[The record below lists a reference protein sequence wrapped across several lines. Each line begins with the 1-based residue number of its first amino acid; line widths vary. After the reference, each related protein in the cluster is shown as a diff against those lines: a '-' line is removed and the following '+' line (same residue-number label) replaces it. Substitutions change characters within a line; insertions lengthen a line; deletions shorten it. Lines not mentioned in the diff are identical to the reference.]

1 MPPDTRIDLIIP
13 RLTKATLTMS
23 HLKDLLEN
31 YNIDPKK
38 SLGQNFIHDTNMLE
52 KIVSTAD
59 LVPSSRVVE
68 VGPGTG
74 ALTRFIAEQAKQVIA
89 VELDERMRPALEG
102 ELAQYDNV
110 SLVFKDILDVNIGE
124 LVGYQDYTVVANI
137 PYYITQK
144 IIRTFLEATHRPD
157 RMILTMQY
165 EVADRICAEAGDM
178 SILAVSVQYY
188 GNPKIMLKIPPDVFY
203 PRPDVESAVLRI
215 DVHDKPLVDV
225 SDDKTFFRMVR
236 AGFSQKRKQLR
247 NSLSGG
253 LQIKSKQ
260 AGELL
265 ARAEIDPKRR
275 AETLTIQEWAQ
286 VTRAYMEQ

>member
-1 MPPDTRIDLIIP
+1 
-13 RLTKATLTMS
+13 MS
-23 HLKDLLEN
+23 HLKDLLEH

-59 LVPSSRVVE
+59 LLPDSRVVE

-74 ALTRFIAEQAKQVIA
+74 ALTRFIAEQAKHVIA
-89 VELDERMRPALEG
+89 VELDERMRPVLEG
-102 ELAQYDNV
+102 ELAQFDNV
-110 SLVFKDILDVNIGE
+110 RLVFKDILEVNIGE
-124 LVGYQDYTVVANI
+124 LVEYQDYTVVANI

-144 IIRTFLEATHRPD
+144 IIRLFLESQHRPE
-157 RMILTMQY
+157 RMILTMQR
-165 EVADRICAEAGDM
+165 EVAERICAEAGDM

-188 GNPKIMLKIPPDVFY
+188 GDPKVMVRIPPDVFY

-215 DVHDKPLVDV
+215 DVHDTPIVDV
-225 SDDKTFFRMVR
+225 SDDKTFFRVVR
-236 AGFSQKRKQLR
+236 AGFSQKRKQLK

-253 LQIKSKQ
+253 LQMKSKQ

-275 AETLTIQEWAQ
+275 AETLSIQEWAQ
-286 VTRAYMEQ
+286 ITRAYLEE